1 MNVRGRA
8 GGSDGKGLR
17 LTQAAHVG
25 ATTPGLGIAG
35 GVEFDVAVRKAFW
48 EDWWLARV
56 GLVFSGGCGVEDRTL
71 PCEHII
77 W

>member
-35 GVEFDVAVRKAFW
+35 